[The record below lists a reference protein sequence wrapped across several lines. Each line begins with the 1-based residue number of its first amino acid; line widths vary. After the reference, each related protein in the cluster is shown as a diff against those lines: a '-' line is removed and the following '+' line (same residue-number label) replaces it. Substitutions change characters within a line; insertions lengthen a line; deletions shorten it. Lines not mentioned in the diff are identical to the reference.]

1 MTSATP
7 QLLGPV
13 IITRYLGPTNCRSSR
28 VVATHQRDSEK
39 TYRVT
44 LSWDDALNSE
54 ANHQAAADALL
65 AKYWPEF
72 DMSIVGRGYD
82 HSAYY
87 WLSVR
92 RWQVENFGGFSA

>member
-1 MTSATP
+1 MTSTTP
-7 QLLGPV
+7 PLQGPV
-13 IITRYLGPTNCRSSR
+13 IVTRYLGPTNYRPSR

-65 AKYWPEF
+65 AKYWPES
-72 DMSIVGRGYD
+72 DLSIVGRGHD
-82 HSAYY
+82 HSSYY
-87 WLSVR
+87 WLCVS
-92 RWQVENFGGFSA
+92 RWQVDNFGGF